1 MEYDNRGQISLWGKK
16 PDASENAPVAKG
28 HFFAHRDIKEG
39 EQIEVAL
46 WKNDNDNPNA
56 PKMKGKVSD
65 KYQAGEAA
73 PAAAPTTPVDYD
85 DDIPF

>member
-16 PDASENAPVAKG
+16 PDASANAPAAKG

-39 EQIEVAL
+39 EQVDVAL
-46 WKNDNDNPNA
+46 WLNDNDNPNA
-56 PKMKGKVSD
+56 PKMKGKISD
-65 KYQAGEAA
+65 KYDAGQPAPAA
-73 PAAAPTTPVDYD
+73 PASAPVD